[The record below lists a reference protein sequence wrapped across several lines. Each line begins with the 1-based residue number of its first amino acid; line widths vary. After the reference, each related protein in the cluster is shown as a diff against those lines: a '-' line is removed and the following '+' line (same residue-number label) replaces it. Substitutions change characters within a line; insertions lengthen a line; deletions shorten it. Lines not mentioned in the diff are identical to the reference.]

1 MAIVAFFELGDDAT
15 DPLEVLQDATMDDL
29 LLERAVEAFGD
40 AVGLGLGN
48 QGEAGGHAPE
58 PDLVEEVARGV
69 LGPWSIRRVRPRP
82 ASAPVAANADWSPW
96 AIGSKAAK
104 RLPIFTAWMPT
115 QQASK

>member
-1 MAIVAFFELGDDAT
+1 MAIIAFFELGDDVT
-15 DPLEVLQDATMDDL
+15 DILEVLQDATMDDL

-40 AVGLGLGN
+40 TVGLGLGN
-48 QGEAGGHAPE
+48 KGEAGGHAPE
-58 PDLVEEVARGV
+58 PDLVEEVVRGV
-69 LGPWSIRRVRPRP
+69 LGAVVHARVRPRP
-82 ASAPVAANADWSPW
+82 ASAPVAANSDWSPW